1 MDVLGTAVGVASFGI
16 QICQGLLT
24 YYGSWKDYHQDVKT
38 AYDGINDLSKTFQL
52 LKQSLA
58 KPSLDTERSTK
69 VEECLSSCTTGLGRL
84 EKKLK
89 KLQSSSQPVGLR
101 SKAWAE
107 VQRAWYPL
115 RASTLVKLQEIVGDL
130 RQHLSLALQV
140 LQLDLSAASH
150 QKLVDVDTRVG
161 DVATQVSILQVDVQA
176 WQDRD
181 NFEKLVNWLSPPD
194 PSLNHNAAR
203 NKHEQDTGRWLLE
216 SGEYKQW
223 KTSRANLLWLYGKAG
238 CGKTVLCSTVI
249 EDLRAYCGQTP
260 SIAIAS
266 FYFSFADKQK
276 QSYTALLSSLIIQLC
291 HSQVPYERLQQLYD
305 GIYPEKPSQT
315 LLYELLLLCL
325 QQYDNTYLV
334 LDALDETPEDD
345 EDRSAVL
352 AWLGCIVR
360 AVPILKIFMTSRQ
373 VHDIEVTADALHAI
387 PLSITAAL
395 ANADIITYV
404 QAELSRHPRLRQMDA
419 KLKAKVLETFEQ
431 KADGMFRWAFCQLE
445 ELKRLK
451 GMRPRWTEKALECLP
466 KSLDETY
473 ERMLVRINEIY
484 QPEALRALRWLSFQM
499 RPLTLGELCE
509 ACLIDPEA
517 GGRVDLD
524 NRGPLEDILEIL
536 GSLVH
541 VEEANEIVEDTVST
555 IDESAATDGTTITQP
570 TTSVNNWAA
579 STVRLAHFSVKEY
592 LSSTRISDGPAA
604 GYAMQA
610 SRDQPNIAN
619 SCLAYLLHYSSSHE
633 KQSALP
639 DLETFPLLQYS
650 ASWWAAHMTWLGLE
664 QPEPPTLGQDSL
676 QYRLLGSDDYRRD
689 WQMVYD
695 PDESEWNKGEKDM
708 AKPFGSKEKSCPS
721 ALYYASS
728 LGLEATVKEF
738 LQNGADVNEVGGYY
752 STALHAAVY
761 LGHKDIVQILID
773 AGADLEF
780 RTDRAYPKSIP
791 DTSSGLIAKFLNVV
805 LETSADV
812 NVYGRRWGTP
822 LQYAAKKGHREIVMM
837 LLKAGANV
845 NAEGEPRSALQDVAR
860 AGDLET
866 ARLLVKAGADLE
878 MDIDGH
884 GTPLQLASWFGNP
897 GIVQFLIEAGANV
910 KAKGCHKSHGTAV
923 HAASSRGFT
932 DIVEMLVKAGADES
946 QADEEEEA
954 DSTPQCASQ

>member
-16 QICQGLLT
+16 QICQGLLS
-24 YYGSWKDYHQDVKT
+24 YYGAWKDYHQDVKT
-38 AYDGINDLSKTFQL
+38 AYDGINDLLKTFQL

-58 KPSLDTERSTK
+58 TPSLDAERAAK
-69 VEECLSSCTTGLGRL
+69 VEECMSSCKTGLDHL
-84 EKKLK
+84 ERKLK
-89 KLQSSSQPVGLR
+89 KLQSSSQPVGLKA
-101 SKAWAE
+101 KAWAE

-115 RASTLVKLQEIVGDL
+115 RASTLVKLQEIVDDL

-150 QKLVDVDTRVG
+150 QKLVDVDARVG
-161 DVATQVSILQVDVQA
+161 DVATQVSSLQVDVQA

-181 NFEKLVNWLSPPD
+181 NFQKLVNWLSPPD

-216 SGEYKQW
+216 CSEYKQW
-223 KTSRANLLWLYGKAG
+223 KTSQAKLLWLYGKAG

-249 EDLRAYCGQTP
+249 EDLRAYRGQTP

-291 HSQVPYERLQQLYD
+291 QSQIPFERLQQVYD

-315 LLYELLLLCL
+315 LLYELLVLCL
-325 QQYDNTYLV
+325 RQYDNTYLV
-334 LDALDETPEDD
+334 LDALDELPEDD
-345 EDRSAVL
+345 DNRNAVL
-352 AWLGCIVR
+352 EWLERMVQ
-360 AVPILKIFMTSRQ
+360 AVPTLKIFMTSRQ
-373 VHDIEVTADALHAI
+373 VHDIEVTAGALDAI
-387 PLSITAAL
+387 SLSITAAL
-395 ANADIITYV
+395 ANADIKAYV
-404 QAELSRHPRLRQMDA
+404 QAELSRHPRLRQMDDR
-419 KLKAKVLETFEQ
+419 LKAKVLETFEQ

-451 GMRPRWTEKALECLP
+451 GMRPRWVEKALECLP

-473 ERMLVRINEIY
+473 ERMLVQINEIY

-517 GGRVDLD
+517 EGVVDLE
-524 NRGPLEDILEIL
+524 NRGPLEDVLEIL
-536 GSLVH
+536 GSLVY
-541 VEEANEIVEDTVST
+541 VEEVNEVVNNTAST
-555 IDESAATDGTTITQP
+555 IDEGAAADGTTTTQP
-570 TTSVNNWAA
+570 KASVNTWAA
-579 STVRLAHFSVKEY
+579 STIRLAHFSVKEY
-592 LSSTRISDGPAA
+592 LSSTRISDGPAVV
-604 GYAMQA
+604 YAMQA
-610 SRDQPNIAN
+610 SRDQPYIART
-619 SCLAYLLHYSSSHE
+619 CLVYLLHYSSSSE
-633 KQSALP
+633 KQSGLL
-639 DLETFPLLQYS
+639 DLEIFPLLQYS
-650 ASWWAAHMTWLGLE
+650 ASWWATHTIWSGLE
-664 QPEPPTLGQDSL
+664 QPEPRTSGQASL
-676 QYRLLGSDDYRRD
+676 QYRLLESYAYRRD

-695 PDESEWNKGEKDM
+695 PDESKWNKGERDS
-708 AKPFGSKEKSCPS
+708 AKPFETKEKTCPS

-738 LQNGADVNEVGGYY
+738 LQNGADVNEEGGYY

-761 LGHKDIVQILID
+761 CGHKDIVQILID

-812 NVYGRRWGTP
+812 DVYGRRWGTP
-822 LQYAAKKGHREIVMM
+822 LQYAAKGGHQEIVML

-845 NAEGEPRSALQDVAR
+845 NAEGEPRSALQVVAR
-860 AGDLET
+860 VGDLET

-884 GTPLQLASWFGNP
+884 GTPIQLASWFGNP
-897 GIVQFLIEAGANV
+897 EMVQFLIEAGANV
-910 KAKGCHKSHGTAV
+910 NTRGCRKSHGTAV
-923 HAASSRGFT
+923 HAASSRDFT
-932 DIVEMLVKAGADES
+932 DIVEMLVKAGADAS
-946 QADEEEEA
+946 QADEVEEA
-954 DSTPQCASQ
+954 DDTPQCASQ